1 MPDGSSGPALF
12 LLGGV
17 ELRGVP
23 SSDADRLLSQSKV
36 VALLAYLALSP
47 PGRYQRRDRLVGLL
61 WPELDQAHARAALR
75 KAVHAIRTTLG
86 AQMLTVRGDEDLAIA
101 SGALWCDVAEF
112 IACTDGGR
120 LGRALELYRDEIM
133 PGFHLPGCSEYD
145 LWLAD
150 QRASARERSRG
161 PTSACCA
168 APSACWTDWAIAQGR
183 CLSLRTSRSGCMPSS
198 APNRRQRRRPSSER
212 CVGEGRRI
220 DAAPSTACVVLVAD
234 HAKRDDGSSRRRD
247 PYSFADMLEQLVG
260 QPARERE
267 DRAVAREPQHV
278 SLAIV

>member
-150 QRASARERSRG
+150 QRASARER
-161 PTSACCA
+161 A
-168 APSACWTDWAIAQGR
+168 AAAAWALARSYEEDTLYTVAGVWAKRAVKLAWTDERVLRRAISMLDRLGDRAGA
-183 CLSLRTSRSGCMPSS
+183 LSLFENFAQRLHAEFGAEPSPETTTLIG
-198 APNRRQRRRPSSER
+198 AMRGGGPS
-212 CVGEGRRI
+212 
-220 DAAPSTACVVLVAD
+220 
-234 HAKRDDGSSRRRD
+234 
-247 PYSFADMLEQLVG
+247 Y
-260 QPARERE
+260 
-267 DRAVAREPQHV
+267 
-278 SLAIV
+278 